1 MIAHKEKRS
10 VLDKNYIYL
19 GYLWILLVLVFY
31 LGGEISER
39 YYAVL
44 KIRSF
49 LYYHIF
55 LEFFSIVIS
64 FMIFTVSYYTYK
76 RNRNTRL
83 LIYFCTFFIVGF
95 IDFFHTMTYS
105 GMPGFFGES
114 SIPVATTFWMTGRL
128 IFSIGILF
136 AASTPIEGKTF
147 RKRSYYLGIMI
158 ILVAIIFYSV
168 NNHIDYFPSMFI
180 EGQGLTPLKITLE
193 YLVMTLLGVAILFF
207 LKNYRVTKNIV
218 FIKLAAG
225 LSLGIFSEV
234 CFTLYLNVH
243 DTQNV
248 LGHIYKVIS
257 YYLIYR
263 AIFIENLDIP
273 YVNLNH
279 AREKI
284 SEYADNL
291 ERLVEERTKEL
302 KEANNK
308 IIKDLEYAKKIQQ
321 SLLPAKDLKING
333 ISFTSEFIPCQNV
346 SGDFYNIYEIDDDN
360 IGLFLADVSGHGPSA
375 AMMTVFTERVITS
388 KHNYYNIEEILDC
401 EQVLL
406 HFYEEFN
413 KSNFPDEMH
422 IAILNGIY
430 NKTTEVFSYCSAG
443 MNTIPILLRGSGSIE
458 NLDKS
463 KGFPICNLGTF
474 YTPIYQKADIK
485 LEKGDRIIFYTD
497 GLVEDSKNNTL
508 LTKQDLE
515 EVLLEDIT
523 ISPQRLRDQI
533 NRKIS
538 KVVGQQSID
547 DDITFIIMDI

>member
-1 MIAHKEKRS
+1 MIAHKGKKN
-10 VLDKNYIYL
+10 VQDKNYIYL
-19 GYLWILLVLVFY
+19 GCLWILLVLVFY
-31 LGGEISER
+31 LGGKISER
-39 YYAVL
+39 YYTVL

-49 LYYHIF
+49 LYYHTF
-55 LEFFSIVIS
+55 LEFFNIVIS
-64 FMIFTVSYYTYK
+64 FMIFTISYYTYK

-114 SIPVATTFWMTGRL
+114 SIPVATTFWMMGRL

-136 AASTPIEGKTF
+136 AASISIEGKTF
-147 RKRSYYLGIMI
+147 HKRSPYLGIMI
-158 ILVAIIFYSV
+158 ILVAIILYSV
-168 NNHIDYFPSMFI
+168 NNHIDYFPAMFI
-180 EGQGLTPLKITLE
+180 EGKGLTPLKVTLE
-193 YLVMTLLGVAILFF
+193 YLVMTLLGIAILFF

-225 LSLGIFSEV
+225 LSFGIFSEV
-234 CFTLYLNVH
+234 CFTLYLDVH
-243 DTQNV
+243 DTQNL

-273 YVNLNH
+273 YVNLKH

-302 KEANNK
+302 KEANNNITK
-308 IIKDLEYAKKIQQ
+308 NLEYAKKIQQ
-321 SLLPAKDLKING
+321 SLLPSKDLKING
-333 ISFTSEFIPCQNV
+333 ISFTSEYIPCQNV
-346 SGDFYNIYEIDDDN
+346 SGDFYNIYEIDDGN
-360 IGLFLADVSGHGPSA
+360 IGFFLADVSGHGPSA
-375 AMMTVFTERVITS
+375 AMMTMFIERVIIP

-406 HFYEEFN
+406 NFYKEFN

-422 IAILNGIY
+422 IAILIGIY
-430 NKTTEVFSYCSAG
+430 NKTNGVFSYCSAG

-458 NLDKS
+458 NLDDS
-463 KGFPICNLGTF
+463 KGFLICNLGTF
-474 YTPIYQKADIK
+474 YTPIYQKADVK

-497 GLVEDSKNNTL
+497 GLIEDSKNNTL

-515 EVLLEDIT
+515 EVLLKDIT

-538 KVVGQQSID
+538 KVVGQKSID